1 MRVLITDDHAIVR
14 DGIRWMLESEPSIEI
29 VAECSS
35 GEELLDTLRAVETDV
50 ILLDIRMPGMSG
62 LETLEAL
69 RREYPDLP
77 VLMLTMHDEPELVAG
92 SIGRGANGYLLKS
105 AGRDELI
112 DAINVVGNG
121 GAFLQ
126 GELTVPLLTRVAEG
140 RAGDA
145 LPRLDDDDSAILRR
159 VASGMGNRDI
169 AIEFELTETAVKTAL
184 QRIFTKLQVH
194 NRAEAVAV
202 ALRLGLID

>member
-1 MRVLITDDHAIVR
+1 VKVLITDDHAIVR
-14 DGIRWMLESEPSIEI
+14 DGIRWMLESEPTIEI
-29 VAECSS
+29 VAECTS
-35 GEELLDTLRAVETDV
+35 GEELLGAVKDTDAEV

-62 LETLEAL
+62 LETLELL
-69 RREYPDLP
+69 RKDHPDLP

-112 DAINVVGNG
+112 KAINVVGNG

-145 LPRLDDDDSAILRR
+145 LPTLDEEDSAILKR
-159 VASGMGNRDI
+159 VAQGLGNRDI
-169 AIEFELTETAVKTAL
+169 SIEFGITETAVKTSL
-184 QRIFTKLQVH
+184 QRVFTRLQVH

>member
-14 DGIRWMLESEPSIEI
+14 EGIRWMLETEAEIEI
-29 VAECSS
+29 AGECGS
-35 GEELLDTLRAVETDV
+35 GEELLDSVADVEPDV
-50 ILLDIRMPGMSG
+50 VLLDIRMPGMSG

-69 RREYPDLP
+69 RKEQPDLP

-112 DAINVVGNG
+112 AAIKTVGRG

-126 GELTVPLLTRVAEG
+126 GELTVPLLTQVAEG

-145 LPRLDDDDSAILRR
+145 LPQLDLEDSAILNR
-159 VASGMGNRDI
+159 VAKGLGNRDI
-169 AIEFELTETAVKTAL
+169 SIEFDITETAVKTAL

-202 ALRLGLID
+202 ALRLGIID